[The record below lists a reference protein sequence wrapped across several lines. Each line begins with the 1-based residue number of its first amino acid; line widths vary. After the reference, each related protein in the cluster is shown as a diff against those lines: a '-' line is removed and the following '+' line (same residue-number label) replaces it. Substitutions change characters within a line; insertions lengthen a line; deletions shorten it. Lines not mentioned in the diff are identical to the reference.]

1 MPACRSCSPL
11 GLPYT
16 TTSNYAFQYDRRAP
30 PIPIKRSKSVSIRP
44 KFSSRSNSV
53 SSTSGTST
61 LFEASSPSASISTS
75 SESSSNHFFFAAPPP
90 VPEKDNHFTFPKRPN
105 LHTRTASSPALVTNM
120 MHSNGKS
127 GRRGQMMSRI
137 SQSQDF
143 NSSTSFPVE
152 DWREE
157 LQTEEADR
165 GPLWKISQRW
175 RHKHGKTSTSSN
187 NMRGMEDWDP
197 DEDLCSKMDEL
208 ITPSQAHQ
216 HQAKSAIPVLVQ
228 EQIVDRA
235 DNTVVFPSTLQ
246 SIPSSRPGT
255 LRTQTLPAPTK
266 PLSFLAR
273 IQSTPLT
280 RTESA
285 PEYFEEDSS
294 NLEDCEEVKQVEQV
308 KQAKVRRQRR
318 RWSPREFDVNGEKRI
333 HETFQWLGRQPSTTS
348 RDLARCLADSGWT
361 IHRSDDLY

>member
-1 MPACRSCSPL
+1 MDSFDMPACRSCSPL

-75 SESSSNHFFFAAPPP
+75 SESSSNHFFFPAPPP

-127 GRRGQMMSRI
+127 ERRGQMMSRI

-157 LQTEEADR
+157 LQTEEAER
-165 GPLWKISQRW
+165 GHCGRLVNV
-175 RHKHGKTSTSSN
+175 GDTS
-187 NMRGMEDWDP
+187 MER
-197 DEDLCSKMDEL
+197 
-208 ITPSQAHQ
+208 
-216 HQAKSAIPVLVQ
+216 PVL
-228 EQIVDRA
+228 
-235 DNTVVFPSTLQ
+235 
-246 SIPSSRPGT
+246 
-255 LRTQTLPAPTK
+255 LRT
-266 PLSFLAR
+266 
-273 IQSTPLT
+273 ICEVW
-280 RTESA
+280 RTGIRMKI
-285 PEYFEEDSS
+285 
-294 NLEDCEEVKQVEQV
+294 CVVK
-308 KQAKVRRQRR
+308 
-318 RWSPREFDVNGEKRI
+318 W
-333 HETFQWLGRQPSTTS
+333 TS
-348 RDLARCLADSGWT
+348 
-361 IHRSDDLY
+361 